1 MTTDQ
6 FELRGKA
13 LEEEF
18 FTKQNAKLK
27 AALQRKLRDDE
38 ASAALATAAGI
49 TDEAVLH
56 LMLEAGLSPQTGA
69 AFALL
74 PLILTAWADGKLD
87 DAERQAVLDAAREES
102 GITADSPAH
111 DMLVHWLAAPPPRKL
126 WRVWREYASALAQNL
141 DANAKQVFKDSV
153 IGRAERVAAASG
165 GILGLGK
172 RISKPER
179 ELLDELAAMLD

>member
-1 MTTDQ
+1 MSTDQ
-6 FELRGKA
+6 FVLREKA

-18 FTKQNAKLK
+18 FAKESAKLK
-27 AALQRKLRDDE
+27 EALQSELRDE
-38 ASAALATAAGI
+38 QASAALEKASGI
-49 TDEAVLH
+49 ADETVLH
-56 LMLEAGLSPQTGA
+56 HMLAAGLSPQTGA

-87 DAERQAVLDAAREES
+87 SEEKTAVLTAARDES
-102 GITADSPAH
+102 GITEDSPAYE
-111 DMLVHWLAAPPPRKL
+111 MLQHWLSKPPPRNL
-126 WRVWREYASALAQNL
+126 WRVWREYANALAQTL
-141 DANAKQVFKDSV
+141 DADARQAFTDSV

-179 ELLDELAAMLD
+179 KMLDELAAALQ